1 MLRYRTFPTTADLG
15 VFVYGKSPEEV
26 FENLA
31 YALRKIVGG
40 NKKLAGSGEKTIK
53 LDFPS
58 LEMGFFLWASELLF
72 LYDTEKIL
80 PSRARVRLS
89 STDLQARVLEGKLL
103 SPPQVYIKAVT
114 MHRLSFMKIK
124 GRWRASL
131 VFDL

>member
-15 VFVYGKSPEEV
+15 IFVYGENPEEV
-26 FENLA
+26 FENFA

-40 NKKLAGSGEKTIK
+40 KKKLKGAGERTIK

-80 PSRARVRLS
+80 PSSARVELS
-89 STDLQARVLEGKLL
+89 STGLQARVLGGKLL
-103 SPPQVYIKAVT
+103 SPPKTYIKAVT
-114 MHRLSFMKIK
+114 MHRLSFRKINS
-124 GRWRASL
+124 RWRASL
-131 VFDL
+131 VLDL